1 MIKIKLDIM
10 KAPLSPPLT
19 MASLENL
26 SVKLTVTVGDG
37 TSQKLWNLRP
47 SDVMSEKLECLCF
60 FKPLIVRTGY
70 QIESG
75 WYDMEAHCA
84 APVLY

>member
-1 MIKIKLDIM
+1 MIKIKQIKLDIM

-47 SDVMSEKLECLCF
+47 SDVM
-60 FKPLIVRTGY
+60 
-70 QIESG
+70 
-75 WYDMEAHCA
+75 
-84 APVLY
+84 